1 MALETNTPFQH
12 PTMNPVA
19 ILLLSKIDR
28 RSNPAAVRPEPVE
41 AKSAK
46 SLLTIIFGILNLI
59 AGGKT
64 EKGAQ

>member
-1 MALETNTPFQH
+1 
-12 PTMNPVA
+12 MNPVA
-19 ILLLSKIDR
+19 ILLLSKIED
-28 RSNPAAVRPEPVE
+28 RSNPAPVRPEPRE

-46 SLLTIIFGILNLI
+46 NLLTMIFGILNLI